1 MAVFEV
7 LVLLLITVYTKRLA
21 FAIQGLCTRSHI
33 GKKIRHLAL
42 FISSG
47 LSWASSSTKLVMLVL
62 VELHQPS
69 GRDRG
74 TTVSSVAVLIVAF
87 GLVFVGLGIRE
98 C

>member
-1 MAVFEV
+1 MFEV
-7 LVLLLITVYTKRLA
+7 LVLLLITVHTQRLA
-21 FAIQGLCTRSHI
+21 FVAQRLCTRFQI
-33 GKKIRHLAL
+33 GKTIRHLAL

-74 TTVSSVAVLIVAF
+74 TTVSSVAVLIVVF